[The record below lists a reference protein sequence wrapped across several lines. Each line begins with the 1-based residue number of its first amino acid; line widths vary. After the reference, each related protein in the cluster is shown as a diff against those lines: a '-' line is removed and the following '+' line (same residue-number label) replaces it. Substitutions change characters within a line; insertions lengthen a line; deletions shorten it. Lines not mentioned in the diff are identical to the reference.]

1 MAITKVVDN
10 ASPLYGSIITYTITV
25 VNNGPDASTYV
36 VVKDIWPA
44 NGLKFITSTGTYD
57 PATGIWNVGE
67 LGSSEIA
74 TLTITAETIDIGKFE
89 NKVSVNGT
97 GYDSNL
103 SNNNASVNITVPD
116 CVILN
121 ITKVVTDGVI
131 SENHIKRLLLVKK

>member
-10 ASPLYGSIITYTITV
+10 ANPLFDSIITYTITV
-25 VNNGPDASTYV
+25 VNNGPDASTDV

-44 NGLKFITSTGTYD
+44 NGLKFITSTGTYN

-67 LGSSEIA
+67 LGSNEIA
-74 TLTITAETIDIGKFE
+74 TLTITAKTTAVGKFE

-121 ITKVVTDGVI
+121 ITKVATG
-131 SENHIKRLLLVKK
+131 E